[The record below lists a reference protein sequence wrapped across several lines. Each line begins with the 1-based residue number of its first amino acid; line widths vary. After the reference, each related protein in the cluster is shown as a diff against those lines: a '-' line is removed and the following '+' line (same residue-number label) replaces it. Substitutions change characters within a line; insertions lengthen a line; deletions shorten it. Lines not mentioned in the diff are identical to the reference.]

1 MDFNGNIRLLGGST
15 LRNARIERLAAD
27 PVSPLD
33 GQLWYNTTDN
43 VYRGFDGTVVMTFA
57 SGGNTALIQTE
68 LDNTQA
74 AAGFNADGT
83 LTAFSG
89 SNYLVSSESLRA
101 ALVALDTQLK
111 SASDAAAQAQTEV
124 DAVETALAAE
134 VTRATDAEGVLTTDL
149 AAEVTRATDAEGTL
163 TTNLAAEVTRATNAE
178 AAIAQDLA
186 DEITARGLAELAI
199 QNEIEAKLN
208 GLKWK
213 TSVRA
218 IEIDANLSLTG
229 AATVDGVVLANG
241 DRVAVIAQTEPAD
254 NGIYVVNTAGA
265 WTRSTDFDGTS
276 PINEINSAA
285 FFVEEGT
292 SLADTGWTQ
301 INQVNTVGTDAIA
314 FTQFNG
320 AAGIGAGAGLYKTGN
335 MLEIGEGAGII
346 VTADAIKVALASAGG
361 LGFDGEGAV
370 QVVADGTSLTVSAS
384 GVKVS
389 DDLTT
394 EIGALRTDLTDEA
407 STRGT
412 ADDALQAELDATQ
425 DGAGL
430 AADGSL
436 DAFTGANYVSAAESL
451 RAAVVFL
458 DTQAKANADA
468 VADANTRLTDSMY
481 LYTSDESADT
491 HVVTHNL
498 GQQFTQVTVI
508 DSTNQ
513 VIIPDSV
520 TFDSANQLTVV
531 FSSAINCKVVVSAPR
546 LLKQLG

>member
-68 LDNTQA
+68 LDNTQT

-89 SNYLVSSESLRA
+89 SNYLVSSETLRA

-149 AAEVTRATDAEGTL
+149 AAEVTRATTAEGTL
-163 TTNLAAEVTRATNAE
+163 TTNLAAEVTRATDAE

-208 GLKWK
+208 GLTWK

-218 IEIDANLSLTG
+218 IEINANLSLTG

-241 DRVAVIAQTEPAD
+241 DRVAVSAQTEPAD

-276 PINEINSAA
+276 PINEINSAS

-320 AAGIGAGAGLYKTGN
+320 ATGIGAGAGLYKTGN
-335 MLEIGEGAGII
+335 TLEIGEGAGIV
-346 VTADAIKVALASAGG
+346 VTADAIEVALASAGG
-361 LGFDGEGAV
+361 LGFDGSDAV

-389 DDLTT
+389 DTLTT
-394 EIGALRTDLTDEA
+394 EIGALRTDLTSEA

-412 ADDALQAELDATQ
+412 ADAALQTELDATQ
-425 DGAGL
+425 VGAGL
-430 AADGSL
+430 AADGTL
-436 DAFTGANYVSAAESL
+436 AAFTGANYVSAADSL
-451 RAAVVFL
+451 RAAVVAL

-468 VADANTRLTDSMY
+468 VAAANTRLTDSMY
-481 LYTSDESADT
+481 LYTSGASADT

-531 FSSAINCKVVVSAPR
+531 FSSAINCKVVVSAP
-546 LLKQLG
+546 KTA

>member
-15 LRNARIERLAAD
+15 LSNARIERLAAD

-68 LDNTQA
+68 LDNTQT

-89 SNYLVSSESLRA
+89 SNYLVSSETLRA

-149 AAEVTRATDAEGTL
+149 AAEVTRATTAEGTL

-213 TSVRA
+213 TSARA
-218 IEIDANLSLTG
+218 IEINANLSLTG
-229 AATVDGVVLANG
+229 AATVDGVVLADG
-241 DRVAVIAQTEPAD
+241 DRVAVSAQTEPAD

-276 PINEINSAA
+276 PINEINSAS

-320 AAGIGAGAGLYKTGN
+320 ATGIGAGAGLYKTGN
-335 MLEIGEGAGII
+335 TLEIGEGAGIV
-346 VTADAIKVALASAGG
+346 VTADAIEVALASAGG
-361 LGFDGEGAV
+361 LGFDGSDAV

-389 DDLTT
+389 DTLTT
-394 EIGALRTDLTDEA
+394 EIGALRTDLTSEA

-412 ADDALQAELDATQ
+412 ADAALQTELDATQ
-425 DGAGL
+425 VGAGL
-430 AADGSL
+430 AADGTL
-436 DAFTGANYVSAAESL
+436 AAFTGANYVSAADSL
-451 RAAVVFL
+451 RAAVVAL

-468 VADANTRLTDSMY
+468 VAAANTRLTDSMY
-481 LYTSDESADT
+481 LYTSDASATT

-531 FSSAINCKVVVSAPR
+531 FSSAINCKVVVSAP
-546 LLKQLG
+546 KTA

>member
-68 LDNTQA
+68 LDNTQT

-89 SNYLVSSESLRA
+89 SNYLVSSETLRA

-134 VTRATDAEGVLTTDL
+134 VTRATG
-149 AAEVTRATDAEGTL
+149 AEGTL
-163 TTNLAAEVTRATNAE
+163 TTNLAAEVTRATTAEGTLTTNLAAEVTRATDAE

-218 IEIDANLSLTG
+218 IEINANLSLTG

-276 PINEINSAA
+276 PINEINSAS

-301 INQVNTVGTDAIA
+301 LNQVNTVGTDAIA

-335 MLEIGEGAGII
+335 TLEIGEGVGIV
-346 VTADAIKVALASAGG
+346 VTADAIEVALASAGG
-361 LGFDGEGAV
+361 LGFDGSDAV
-370 QVVADGTSLTVSAS
+370 QVVADGTSLTVSSS

-389 DDLTT
+389 DTLTT
-394 EIGALRTDLTDEA
+394 EIGALRTDLTSEA

-412 ADDALQAELDATQ
+412 ADAALQTELDATQ
-425 DGAGL
+425 VGAGL
-430 AADGSL
+430 AADGTL
-436 DAFTGANYVSAAESL
+436 AAFTGANYVSAAESL
-451 RAAVVFL
+451 RAAVVAL

-468 VADANTRLTDSMY
+468 VAAANTRLTDSMY
-481 LYTSDESADT
+481 LYTSGASADT

-531 FSSAINCKVVVSAPR
+531 FSSAINCKVVVSAP
-546 LLKQLG
+546 KTA

>member
-68 LDNTQA
+68 LDNTQT

-89 SNYLVSSESLRA
+89 SNYLVSSETLRA

-134 VTRATDAEGVLTTDL
+134 VTRATAAEGVLTTDL
-149 AAEVTRATDAEGTL
+149 AAEVTRATTAEGTL
-163 TTNLAAEVTRATNAE
+163 TTNLAAEVTRATDAE

-218 IEIDANLSLTG
+218 IEINANLSLTG

-276 PINEINSAA
+276 HINEINSAA

-320 AAGIGAGAGLYKTGN
+320 ATGIGAGAGLYKTGN
-335 MLEIGEGAGII
+335 TLEIGEGVGIV
-346 VTADAIKVALASAGG
+346 VTADAIEVALASAGG
-361 LGFDGEGAV
+361 LGFDGSDAV

-389 DDLTT
+389 DTLTT
-394 EIGALRTDLTDEA
+394 EIGALRTDLTSEA

-412 ADDALQAELDATQ
+412 ADAALQTELDATQ
-425 DGAGL
+425 VGAGL
-430 AADGSL
+430 AADGTL
-436 DAFTGANYVSAAESL
+436 AAFTGANYVSAADSL
-451 RAAVVFL
+451 RAAVVAL

-468 VADANTRLTDSMY
+468 VAAANTRLTDSMY
-481 LYTSDESADT
+481 LYTSDASATT

-513 VIIPDSV
+513 AIIPDSV

-531 FSSAINCKVVVSAPR
+531 FSSAINCKVVVSAP
-546 LLKQLG
+546 KTA

>member
-68 LDNTQA
+68 LDNTQT

-89 SNYLVSSESLRA
+89 SNYLVSSETLRA

-149 AAEVTRATDAEGTL
+149 AAEVTRATTAEGTL
-163 TTNLAAEVTRATNAE
+163 TTNLAAEVTRATDAE

-218 IEIDANLSLTG
+218 IEINANLSLTG
-229 AATVDGVVLANG
+229 AATVDGVVLADG

-276 PINEINSAA
+276 PINEINSAS

-320 AAGIGAGAGLYKTGN
+320 ATGIGAGAGLYKTGN
-335 MLEIGEGAGII
+335 TLEIGEGAGIV
-346 VTADAIKVALASAGG
+346 VTADAIEVALASAGG
-361 LGFDGEGAV
+361 LGFDGSDAV

-389 DDLTT
+389 DTLTT
-394 EIGALRTDLTDEA
+394 EIGALRTDLTSEA

-412 ADDALQAELDATQ
+412 ADAALQTELDATQ
-425 DGAGL
+425 VGAGL
-430 AADGSL
+430 AADGTL
-436 DAFTGANYVSAAESL
+436 AAFTGANYVSAADSL
-451 RAAVVFL
+451 RAAVVAL

-468 VADANTRLTDSMY
+468 VAAANTRLTDSMY
-481 LYTSDESADT
+481 LYTSGASADT

-531 FSSAINCKVVVSAPR
+531 FSSAINCKVVVSAP
-546 LLKQLG
+546 KTA

>member
-15 LRNARIERLAAD
+15 LSNARIERLAAD

-68 LDNTQA
+68 LDNTQT

-134 VTRATDAEGVLTTDL
+134 VTRATDAEGTLTTNL
-149 AAEVTRATDAEGTL
+149 AAEVTRATTAEGTL
-163 TTNLAAEVTRATNAE
+163 TTNLAAEVTRATDAE

-208 GLKWK
+208 GLNWK

-218 IEIDANLSLTG
+218 IEINANLSLTG

-276 PINEINSAA
+276 PTNEINSAA

-335 MLEIGEGAGII
+335 MLEIGEGVGIV
-346 VTADAIKVALASAGG
+346 VTADAIEVALASAGG
-361 LGFDGEGAV
+361 LGFDGSDAV

-389 DDLTT
+389 DALTT
-394 EIGALRTDLTDEA
+394 EIGALRTDLTAEA

-425 DGAGL
+425 VGAGL
-430 AADGSL
+430 AADGTL
-436 DAFTGANYVSAAESL
+436 AAFTRANYVSAADSL
-451 RAAVVFL
+451 RAAVVAL

-468 VADANTRLTDSMY
+468 VAAANTRLTDSMY
-481 LYTSDESADT
+481 LYTSGASADT
-491 HVVTHNL
+491 HVVTHDL

-531 FSSAINCKVVVSAPR
+531 FSSAIDCKVVVSAP
-546 LLKQLG
+546 KTA

>member
-43 VYRGFDGTVVMTFA
+43 VYRGFDGAVVLTFA

-68 LDNTQA
+68 LDNTQT

-89 SNYLVSSESLRA
+89 SNYLVSSETLRA

-134 VTRATDAEGVLTTDL
+134 VTRATDAEGALTTNL

-163 TTNLAAEVTRATNAE
+163 TTNLAAEVTRATDAE

-199 QNEIEAKLN
+199 QNGIEAKLN

-218 IEIDANLSLTG
+218 IEINANLSLTG
-229 AATVDGVVLANG
+229 AATVDGVVLADG
-241 DRVAVIAQTEPAD
+241 DRVAVSAQTEPAD

-276 PINEINSAA
+276 PINEINSAS

-320 AAGIGAGAGLYKTGN
+320 ATGIGAGAGLYKTGN
-335 MLEIGEGAGII
+335 TLEIGEGAGIV
-346 VTADAIKVALASAGG
+346 VTADAIEVALASAGG
-361 LGFDGEGAV
+361 LGFDGSDAV

-389 DDLTT
+389 DTLTT
-394 EIGALRTDLTDEA
+394 EIGALRTDLTSEA

-412 ADDALQAELDATQ
+412 ADAALQTELDATQ
-425 DGAGL
+425 VGAGL
-430 AADGSL
+430 AADGTL
-436 DAFTGANYVSAAESL
+436 DAFTGANYVSAADSL
-451 RAAVVFL
+451 RAAVVAL

-468 VADANTRLTDSMY
+468 VAAANTRLTDSMY
-481 LYTSDESADT
+481 LYTSGASADT

-531 FSSAINCKVVVSAPR
+531 FSSAIDCKVVVSAP
-546 LLKQLG
+546 KTA

>member
-15 LRNARIERLAAD
+15 LRNARIERLADD

-68 LDNTQA
+68 LDNTQT

-83 LTAFSG
+83 LTAFSD
-89 SNYLVSSESLRA
+89 SNYLVSSETLRA

-134 VTRATDAEGVLTTDL
+134 VIRATDAEGVLTTDL
-149 AAEVTRATDAEGTL
+149 AAEVTRATTAEGTL
-163 TTNLAAEVTRATNAE
+163 TTNLAAEVTRATDAE

-218 IEIDANLSLTG
+218 IEINANLSLTG
-229 AATVDGVVLANG
+229 AATVDDVVLADG

-276 PINEINSAA
+276 PINEINSAS

-320 AAGIGAGAGLYKTGN
+320 ATGIGAGAGLYKTGN
-335 MLEIGEGAGII
+335 TLEIGEGVGIV
-346 VTADAIKVALASAGG
+346 VTADAIEVALASAGG
-361 LGFDGEGAV
+361 LGFDGSDAV
-370 QVVADGTSLTVSAS
+370 QVVADGTSLTVSSS

-389 DDLTT
+389 DTLTT
-394 EIGALRTDLTDEA
+394 EIGALRTDLTSEA

-412 ADDALQAELDATQ
+412 ADAALQTELDATQ
-425 DGAGL
+425 VGAGL
-430 AADGSL
+430 AADGTL
-436 DAFTGANYVSAAESL
+436 AAFTGANYVSAAESL
-451 RAAVVFL
+451 RAAVVAL

-468 VADANTRLTDSMY
+468 VAAANTRLTDGMY
-481 LYTSDESADT
+481 LYTSGASAAT

-531 FSSAINCKVVVSAPR
+531 FSSAINCKVVVSAP
-546 LLKQLG
+546 KTA

>member
-68 LDNTQA
+68 LDNTQT

-89 SNYLVSSESLRA
+89 SNYLVSSETLRA

-149 AAEVTRATDAEGTL
+149 AAEVTRATTAEGTL
-163 TTNLAAEVTRATNAE
+163 TTNLAAEVTRATDAE

-208 GLKWK
+208 GLTWK
-213 TSVRA
+213 TSARA
-218 IEIDANLSLTG
+218 IEINANLSLTG
-229 AATVDGVVLANG
+229 AATVDDVVLADG

-276 PINEINSAA
+276 PTNEINSAS

-301 INQVNTVGTDAIA
+301 LNQVNTVGTDAIA

-320 AAGIGAGAGLYKTGN
+320 ATGIGAGAGLYKTGN
-335 MLEIGEGAGII
+335 TLEIGEGAGIV
-346 VTADAIKVALASAGG
+346 VTADAIEVALASAGG
-361 LGFDGEGAV
+361 LGFDGSDAV

-389 DDLTT
+389 DTLTT
-394 EIGALRTDLTDEA
+394 EIGALRTDLTSEA

-412 ADDALQAELDATQ
+412 ADAALQTELDATQ
-425 DGAGL
+425 VGAGL
-430 AADGSL
+430 AADGTL
-436 DAFTGANYVSAAESL
+436 AAFTGANYVSAADSL
-451 RAAVVFL
+451 RAAVVAL

-468 VADANTRLTDSMY
+468 VAAANTRLTDSMY
-481 LYTSDESADT
+481 LYTSGASSAT

-531 FSSAINCKVVVSAPR
+531 FSSAINCKVVVSAP
-546 LLKQLG
+546 KTA

>member
-68 LDNTQA
+68 LDNTQT

-134 VTRATDAEGVLTTDL
+134 VTRATDAEGTLTKNL
-149 AAEVTRATDAEGTL
+149 AGEVTRATDAEGTL

-213 TSVRA
+213 TSARA
-218 IEIDANLSLTG
+218 IEINANLSLTG

-276 PINEINSAA
+276 PINEINSAT

-335 MLEIGEGAGII
+335 MLEIGEGAGIV
-346 VTADAIKVALASAGG
+346 VTADTIEVALASAGG
-361 LGFDGEGAV
+361 LGFDGSDAV

-389 DDLTT
+389 DTLTT
-394 EIGALRTDLTDEA
+394 EIGALRTDLTSEA

-412 ADDALQAELDATQ
+412 ADAALQTELDATQ
-425 DGAGL
+425 VGAGL
-430 AADGSL
+430 AADGTL
-436 DAFTGANYVSAAESL
+436 AAFTGANYVSAADSL
-451 RAAVVFL
+451 RAAVVAL

-468 VADANTRLTDSMY
+468 VAAANTRLTDSMY
-481 LYTSDESADT
+481 LYTSGASADT

-531 FSSAINCKVVVSAPR
+531 FSSAINCKVVVSAP
-546 LLKQLG
+546 KTA

>member
-68 LDNTQA
+68 LDNTQT

-89 SNYLVSSESLRA
+89 SNYLVSSETLRA

-149 AAEVTRATDAEGTL
+149 AAEVTRATGAEGTL
-163 TTNLAAEVTRATNAE
+163 TTNLAAEVTRATDAE

-208 GLKWK
+208 GLNWK

-218 IEIDANLSLTG
+218 IEINANLSLTG
-229 AATVDGVVLANG
+229 AATVDDVVLADG

-335 MLEIGEGAGII
+335 TLEIGEGAGIV
-346 VTADAIKVALASAGG
+346 VTADAIEVALASAGG
-361 LGFDGEGAV
+361 LGFDGSDAV

-389 DDLTT
+389 DTLTT
-394 EIGALRTDLTDEA
+394 EIGALRTDLTSEA

-412 ADDALQAELDATQ
+412 ADAALQTELDATQ
-425 DGAGL
+425 VGAGL
-430 AADGSL
+430 AADGTL
-436 DAFTGANYVSAAESL
+436 DAFTGANYVSAADSL
-451 RAAVVFL
+451 RAAVVAL

-468 VADANTRLTDSMY
+468 VAAANTRLTDSMY
-481 LYTSDESADT
+481 LYTSGASADT

-531 FSSAINCKVVVSAPR
+531 FSSAIDCKVVVSAP
-546 LLKQLG
+546 KTA

>member
-68 LDNTQA
+68 LDNTQT

-149 AAEVTRATDAEGTL
+149 AAEVTRATDAEGVL
-163 TTNLAAEVTRATNAE
+163 TTDLAAEVTRATDAE
-178 AAIAQDLA
+178 AALAQDLA

-208 GLKWK
+208 GLRWK

-218 IEIDANLSLTG
+218 IEINANLSLTG
-229 AATVDGVVLANG
+229 AATVDGVVLADG

-301 INQVNTVGTDAIA
+301 LNQVNTVGTDAIA

-335 MLEIGEGAGII
+335 TLEIGEGVGIV
-346 VTADAIKVALASAGG
+346 VTADAIEVALASAGG
-361 LGFDGEGAV
+361 LGFDGSDAV

-389 DDLTT
+389 DTLTT
-394 EIGALRTDLTDEA
+394 EIGALRTDLTAEA

-412 ADDALQAELDATQ
+412 ADAALQTELDATQ
-425 DGAGL
+425 VSAGL
-430 AADGSL
+430 AADGTL
-436 DAFTGANYVSAAESL
+436 AAFTGANYVSAADSL
-451 RAAVVFL
+451 RAAVVAL

-468 VADANTRLTDSMY
+468 VAAANTRLTDSMY
-481 LYTSDESADT
+481 LYTSGASADT

-531 FSSAINCKVVVSAPR
+531 FSSAINCKVVVSAP
-546 LLKQLG
+546 KTA

>member
-68 LDNTQA
+68 LDNTQT

-89 SNYLVSSESLRA
+89 SNYLVSSETLRA

-149 AAEVTRATDAEGTL
+149 AAEVTRATTAEGTL
-163 TTNLAAEVTRATNAE
+163 TTNLAAEVTRATDAE

-218 IEIDANLSLTG
+218 IEINANLSLTD
-229 AATVDGVVLANG
+229 AATVDGVVLADG

-254 NGIYVVNTAGA
+254 NGIYVVNTADV

-276 PINEINSAA
+276 PINEINSAS

-320 AAGIGAGAGLYKTGN
+320 ATGIGAGAGLYKTGN
-335 MLEIGEGAGII
+335 TLEIGEGAGIV
-346 VTADAIKVALASAGG
+346 VTADAIEVALASAGG
-361 LGFDGEGAV
+361 LGFDGSDAV

-389 DDLTT
+389 DTLTT
-394 EIGALRTDLTDEA
+394 EIGALRTDLTSEA

-412 ADDALQAELDATQ
+412 ADAALQTELDATQ
-425 DGAGL
+425 VGAGL
-430 AADGSL
+430 AADGTL
-436 DAFTGANYVSAAESL
+436 AAFTGANYVSAADSL
-451 RAAVVFL
+451 RAAVVAL

-468 VADANTRLTDSMY
+468 VAAANTRLTDSMY
-481 LYTSDESADT
+481 LYTSGASADT

-531 FSSAINCKVVVSAPR
+531 FSSAINCNVVVSAP
-546 LLKQLG
+546 KTA

>member
-15 LRNARIERLAAD
+15 LRNARIERLADD

-68 LDNTQA
+68 LDNTQT

-89 SNYLVSSESLRA
+89 SNYLVSSETLRA

-149 AAEVTRATDAEGTL
+149 AAEVTRATDAEGVL
-163 TTNLAAEVTRATNAE
+163 TTDLAAEVTRATDAE

-218 IEIDANLSLTG
+218 IEINANLSLTG

-276 PINEINSAA
+276 PINEINSAS

-320 AAGIGAGAGLYKTGN
+320 ATGIGAGAGLYKTGN
-335 MLEIGEGAGII
+335 MLEIGEGAGIV
-346 VTADAIKVALASAGG
+346 VTADAIEVALASAGG
-361 LGFDGEGAV
+361 LGFDGSDAV
-370 QVVADGTSLTVSAS
+370 QVVADGTSLMVSAS

-389 DDLTT
+389 DTLTT
-394 EIGALRTDLTDEA
+394 EIGALRTDLTAEA
-407 STRGT
+407 STRGS
-412 ADDALQAELDATQ
+412 ADTALQTELDATQ
-425 DGAGL
+425 VGAGL
-430 AADGSL
+430 AADGTL
-436 DAFTGANYVSAAESL
+436 AAFTGANYVSAADSL
-451 RAAVVFL
+451 RAAVVAL

-468 VADANTRLTDSMY
+468 VAAANTRLTDSMY
-481 LYTSDESADT
+481 LYTSGASADT

-513 VIIPDSV
+513 VTIPDSV

-531 FSSAINCKVVVSAPR
+531 FSSAINCKVVVSAP
-546 LLKQLG
+546 KTA

>member
-68 LDNTQA
+68 LDNTQT

-89 SNYLVSSESLRA
+89 SNYLVSSETLRA

-149 AAEVTRATDAEGTL
+149 AAEVTRATTAEGTL
-163 TTNLAAEVTRATNAE
+163 TTNLAAEVTRATDAE

-218 IEIDANLSLTG
+218 IEINANLSLTG
-229 AATVDGVVLANG
+229 AATVDDVVLADG

-335 MLEIGEGAGII
+335 TLEIGEGVGIV
-346 VTADAIKVALASAGG
+346 VTADAIEVALASAGG
-361 LGFDGEGAV
+361 LGFDGSDAV
-370 QVVADGTSLTVSAS
+370 QVVADGTSLTVSSS

-389 DDLTT
+389 DTLTT
-394 EIGALRTDLTDEA
+394 EIGALRTDLTSEA

-412 ADDALQAELDATQ
+412 ADAALQTELDATQ
-425 DGAGL
+425 VGAGL
-430 AADGSL
+430 AADGTL
-436 DAFTGANYVSAAESL
+436 AAFTGANYVSAAESL
-451 RAAVVFL
+451 RAAVVAL

-468 VADANTRLTDSMY
+468 VAAANTRLTDGMY
-481 LYTSDESADT
+481 LYTSGASADT

-531 FSSAINCKVVVSAPR
+531 FSSAINCKVVVSAP
-546 LLKQLG
+546 KTA

>member
-15 LRNARIERLAAD
+15 LRNARIERLADD

-68 LDNTQA
+68 LDNTQT

-89 SNYLVSSESLRA
+89 SNYLVSSETLRA

-149 AAEVTRATDAEGTL
+149 AAEVTRATTAEGTL
-163 TTNLAAEVTRATNAE
+163 TTNLAAEVTRATDAE

-208 GLKWK
+208 GLTWK
-213 TSVRA
+213 TSARA
-218 IEIDANLSLTG
+218 IEINANLSLTG
-229 AATVDGVVLANG
+229 AATVDGVVLADG

-276 PINEINSAA
+276 PINEINSAS

-301 INQVNTVGTDAIA
+301 LNQVNTVGTDAIA

-320 AAGIGAGAGLYKTGN
+320 ATGIGAGAGLYKTGN
-335 MLEIGEGAGII
+335 TLEIGEGAGIV
-346 VTADAIKVALASAGG
+346 VTADAIEVALASAGG
-361 LGFDGEGAV
+361 LGFDGSDAV

-389 DDLTT
+389 DTLTT
-394 EIGALRTDLTDEA
+394 EIGALRTDLTSEA

-412 ADDALQAELDATQ
+412 ADAALQTELDATQ
-425 DGAGL
+425 VGAGL
-430 AADGSL
+430 AADGTL
-436 DAFTGANYVSAAESL
+436 AAFTGANYVSAADSL
-451 RAAVVFL
+451 RAAVVAL

-468 VADANTRLTDSMY
+468 VAAANTRLTDSMY
-481 LYTSDESADT
+481 LYTSGASADT

-531 FSSAINCKVVVSAPR
+531 FSSAINCKVVVSAP
-546 LLKQLG
+546 KTA

>member
-68 LDNTQA
+68 LDNTQT

-124 DAVETALAAE
+124 DAVETALA
-134 VTRATDAEGVLTTDL
+134 D
-149 AAEVTRATDAEGTL
+149 EVTRATDAEGTL
-163 TTNLAAEVTRATNAE
+163 TTNLAAEVTRATDAE

-199 QNEIEAKLN
+199 QNEIEAKLS
-208 GLKWK
+208 GLNWK

-218 IEIDANLSLTG
+218 IEINANLSLTG
-229 AATVDGVVLANG
+229 TAWVDGAWLADG
-241 DRVAVIAQTEPAD
+241 DRVAVSAQTVPAD
-254 NGIYVVNTAGA
+254 NGIYVVNAAGA

-335 MLEIGEGAGII
+335 TLEIGEGVGIV
-346 VTADAIKVALASAGG
+346 VTADAIEVALASAGG
-361 LGFDGEGAV
+361 LGFDGSDAV

-389 DDLTT
+389 DTLTT
-394 EIGALRTDLTDEA
+394 EIGALRTDLTSEA

-412 ADDALQAELDATQ
+412 ADAALQTELDATQ
-425 DGAGL
+425 VGAGL
-430 AADGSL
+430 AADGTL
-436 DAFTGANYVSAAESL
+436 DAFTGANYVSAADSL
-451 RAAVVFL
+451 RAAVVAL

-468 VADANTRLTDSMY
+468 VAAANTRLTDSMY
-481 LYTSDESADT
+481 LYTSGASADT

-531 FSSAINCKVVVSAPR
+531 FSSAINCKVVVSAP
-546 LLKQLG
+546 KTA

>member
-68 LDNTQA
+68 LDNTQT

-89 SNYLVSSESLRA
+89 SNYLVSSETLRA

-149 AAEVTRATDAEGTL
+149 AAEVTRATGAEGTL
-163 TTNLAAEVTRATNAE
+163 TTNLAAEVTRATDAE

-208 GLKWK
+208 GLNWK

-218 IEIDANLSLTG
+218 IEINANLSLTG
-229 AATVDGVVLANG
+229 AATVDDVVLADG

-320 AAGIGAGAGLYKTGN
+320 ATGIGAGAGLYKTGN
-335 MLEIGEGAGII
+335 TLEIGEGAGIV
-346 VTADAIKVALASAGG
+346 VTADAIEVALASAGG
-361 LGFDGEGAV
+361 LGFDGSDAV

-389 DDLTT
+389 DTLTT
-394 EIGALRTDLTDEA
+394 EIGALRTDLTSEA

-412 ADDALQAELDATQ
+412 ADAALQTELDATQ
-425 DGAGL
+425 VGAGL
-430 AADGSL
+430 AADGTL
-436 DAFTGANYVSAAESL
+436 DAFTGANYVSAADSL
-451 RAAVVFL
+451 RAAVVAL

-468 VADANTRLTDSMY
+468 VAAANTRLTDSMY
-481 LYTSDESADT
+481 LYTSGASADT

-531 FSSAINCKVVVSAPR
+531 FSSAIDCKVVVSAP
-546 LLKQLG
+546 KTA

>member
-15 LRNARIERLAAD
+15 LSNARIERLAAD

-68 LDNTQA
+68 LDNTQT

-89 SNYLVSSESLRA
+89 SNYLVSSETLRA

-149 AAEVTRATDAEGTL
+149 AAEVTRATTAEGTL

-208 GLKWK
+208 GLTWK
-213 TSVRA
+213 TSARA
-218 IEIDANLSLTG
+218 IEINANLSLTG

-276 PINEINSAA
+276 PTNEINSAS

-301 INQVNTVGTDAIA
+301 LNQVNTVGTDAIA

-320 AAGIGAGAGLYKTGN
+320 ATGIGAGAGLYKTGN
-335 MLEIGEGAGII
+335 TLEIGEGAGIV
-346 VTADAIKVALASAGG
+346 VTADAIEVALASAGG
-361 LGFDGEGAV
+361 LGFDGSDAV
-370 QVVADGTSLTVSAS
+370 QVVADGTSLTVSSS

-389 DDLTT
+389 DTLTT
-394 EIGALRTDLTDEA
+394 EIGALRTDLTSEA

-412 ADDALQAELDATQ
+412 ADAALQTELDATQ
-425 DGAGL
+425 VGAGL
-430 AADGSL
+430 AADGTL
-436 DAFTGANYVSAAESL
+436 AAFTGANYVSAADSL
-451 RAAVVFL
+451 RAAVVAL

-468 VADANTRLTDSMY
+468 VAAANTRLTDSMY
-481 LYTSDESADT
+481 LYTSGASADT

-531 FSSAINCKVVVSAPR
+531 FSSAIDCKVVVSAP
-546 LLKQLG
+546 KTA

>member
-68 LDNTQA
+68 LDSTQT

-134 VTRATDAEGVLTTDL
+134 VIRATDAEGVLTTDL
-149 AAEVTRATDAEGTL
+149 AAEVTRATTAEGTL

-218 IEIDANLSLTG
+218 IEINANLSLTG

-301 INQVNTVGTDAIA
+301 INQVNTVGTDAVA

-335 MLEIGEGAGII
+335 TLEIGEGAGIV
-346 VTADAIKVALASAGG
+346 VTADAIEVALASAGG
-361 LGFDGEGAV
+361 LGFDGSDAV
-370 QVVADGTSLTVSAS
+370 QVVADGSSITVSAA
-384 GVKVS
+384 GIKVS
-389 DDLTT
+389 DTLTT
-394 EIGALRTDLTDEA
+394 EFGALRTDLTAETSA
-407 STRGT
+407 RSA
-412 ADDALQAELDATQ
+412 ADTALQTELDATQ
-425 DGAGL
+425 VGAGL
-430 AADGSL
+430 AADGTL
-436 DAFTGANYVSAAESL
+436 AAFTGANYVSAADSL
-451 RAAVVFL
+451 RAAVVAL

-468 VADANTRLTDSMY
+468 VAAANTRLTDSMY
-481 LYTSDESADT
+481 LYTSGASATT

-520 TFDSANQLTVV
+520 TFDSANQMTVV
-531 FSSAINCKVVVSAPR
+531 FSSAINCKVVVSAP
-546 LLKQLG
+546 KTA

>member
-15 LRNARIERLAAD
+15 LRNARIERLADD

-68 LDNTQA
+68 LDNTQT

-134 VTRATDAEGVLTTDL
+134 VIRATDAEGVLTTDL
-149 AAEVTRATDAEGTL
+149 AAEVTRATTAEGTL
-163 TTNLAAEVTRATNAE
+163 TTNLAAEATRATDAE

-218 IEIDANLSLTG
+218 IEINANLSLTG

-276 PINEINSAA
+276 PINEINSAT

-320 AAGIGAGAGLYKTGN
+320 ATGIGAGAGLYKTGN
-335 MLEIGEGAGII
+335 TLEIGEGAGIV
-346 VTADAIKVALASAGG
+346 VTADAIEVALASAGG
-361 LGFDGEGAV
+361 LGFDGSDAV

-389 DDLTT
+389 DTLTT
-394 EIGALRTDLTDEA
+394 EIGALRTDLTSEA

-412 ADDALQAELDATQ
+412 ADAALQTELDATQ
-425 DGAGL
+425 VGAGL
-430 AADGSL
+430 AADGTL
-436 DAFTGANYVSAAESL
+436 AAFTGANYVSAAESL
-451 RAAVVFL
+451 RAAVVAL

-468 VADANTRLTDSMY
+468 VAAANTRLTDSMY
-481 LYTSDESADT
+481 LYTSGASADT

-531 FSSAINCKVVVSAPR
+531 FSSAIDCKVVVSAP
-546 LLKQLG
+546 KIA

>member
-68 LDNTQA
+68 LDNTQT

-89 SNYLVSSESLRA
+89 SNYLVSSETLRA

-149 AAEVTRATDAEGTL
+149 AAEVTRATTAEGTL
-163 TTNLAAEVTRATNAE
+163 TTNLAAEVTRATDAE

-218 IEIDANLSLTG
+218 IEINANLSLTG

-276 PINEINSAA
+276 PTNEINSAS

-301 INQVNTVGTDAIA
+301 LNQVNTVGTDAIA

-335 MLEIGEGAGII
+335 TLEIGEGVGIV
-346 VTADAIKVALASAGG
+346 VTADAIEVALASAGG
-361 LGFDGEGAV
+361 LGFDGSDAV

-389 DDLTT
+389 DTLTT
-394 EIGALRTDLTDEA
+394 EIGALRTDLTSEA

-412 ADDALQAELDATQ
+412 ADAALQTELDATQ
-425 DGAGL
+425 VGAGL
-430 AADGSL
+430 AADGTL
-436 DAFTGANYVSAAESL
+436 AAFTGANYVSAADSL
-451 RAAVVFL
+451 RAAVVAL

-468 VADANTRLTDSMY
+468 VAAANTRLTDSMY
-481 LYTSDESADT
+481 LYTSGASADT

-531 FSSAINCKVVVSAPR
+531 FSSAINCNVVVSAP
-546 LLKQLG
+546 KTA

>member
-1 MDFNGNIRLLGGST
+1 M
-15 LRNARIERLAAD
+15 
-27 PVSPLD
+27 
-33 GQLWYNTTDN
+33 
-43 VYRGFDGTVVMTFA
+43 
-57 SGGNTALIQTE
+57 
-68 LDNTQA
+68 
-74 AAGFNADGT
+74 
-83 LTAFSG
+83 
-89 SNYLVSSESLRA
+89 
-101 ALVALDTQLK
+101 
-111 SASDAAAQAQTEV
+111 
-124 DAVETALAAE
+124 
-134 VTRATDAEGVLTTDL
+134 
-149 AAEVTRATDAEGTL
+149 
-163 TTNLAAEVTRATNAE
+163 
-178 AAIAQDLA
+178 
-186 DEITARGLAELAI
+186 
-199 QNEIEAKLN
+199 
-208 GLKWK
+208 
-213 TSVRA
+213 RA
-218 IEIDANLSLTG
+218 IEINANLSLTG

-276 PINEINSAA
+276 PINEINSAS

-320 AAGIGAGAGLYKTGN
+320 ATGIGAGAGLYKTGN
-335 MLEIGEGAGII
+335 TLEIGEGAGIV
-346 VTADAIKVALASAGG
+346 VTADAIEVALASAGG
-361 LGFDGEGAV
+361 LGFDGSDAV

-389 DDLTT
+389 DALTT
-394 EIGALRTDLTDEA
+394 EIGALRTDLTSEA

-412 ADDALQAELDATQ
+412 ADAALQTELDATQ
-425 DGAGL
+425 VGAGL
-430 AADGSL
+430 AADGTL
-436 DAFTGANYVSAAESL
+436 AAFTGANYVSAADSL
-451 RAAVVFL
+451 RAAVVAL

-468 VADANTRLTDSMY
+468 VAAANTRLTDSMY
-481 LYTSDESADT
+481 LYTSGASADT

-531 FSSAINCKVVVSAPR
+531 FSSAINCKVVVSAP
-546 LLKQLG
+546 KTA

>member
-15 LRNARIERLAAD
+15 LSNARIERLAAD

-68 LDNTQA
+68 LDNTQT

-134 VTRATDAEGVLTTDL
+134 VIRATDAEGVLTTDL

-163 TTNLAAEVTRATNAE
+163 TTNLAAEVTRATDAE

-208 GLKWK
+208 GLNWK

-218 IEIDANLSLTG
+218 IEINANLSLTG

-335 MLEIGEGAGII
+335 MLEIGEGVGIV
-346 VTADAIKVALASAGG
+346 VTADAIEVALASAGG
-361 LGFDGEGAV
+361 LGFDGSDAV

-389 DDLTT
+389 DALTT
-394 EIGALRTDLTDEA
+394 EIGALRTDLTAEA

-425 DGAGL
+425 VGAGL
-430 AADGSL
+430 AADGTL
-436 DAFTGANYVSAAESL
+436 AAFTGANYVSAADSL
-451 RAAVVFL
+451 RAAVVAL

-468 VADANTRLTDSMY
+468 VAAANTRLTDSMY
-481 LYTSDESADT
+481 LYTSGASADT
-491 HVVTHNL
+491 HVVTHIL
-498 GQQFTQVTVI
+498 CQQFTHVSVI

-531 FSSAINCKVVVSAPR
+531 FSSAINCKVVVSAP
-546 LLKQLG
+546 KTA

>member
-68 LDNTQA
+68 LDNTQT

-89 SNYLVSSESLRA
+89 SNYLVSSETLRA

-149 AAEVTRATDAEGTL
+149 AAEVTRATTAEGTL

-186 DEITARGLAELAI
+186 DEITARGLAVLAI

-218 IEIDANLSLTG
+218 IEINANLSLTG
-229 AATVDGVVLANG
+229 AATVDGVVLADG

-320 AAGIGAGAGLYKTGN
+320 ATGIGAGAGLYKTGN
-335 MLEIGEGAGII
+335 TLEIGEGAGIV
-346 VTADAIKVALASAGG
+346 VTADAIEVALASAGG
-361 LGFDGEGAV
+361 LGFDGSDAV

-389 DDLTT
+389 DTLTT
-394 EIGALRTDLTDEA
+394 EIGALRTDLTSEA

-412 ADDALQAELDATQ
+412 ADAALQTELDATQ
-425 DGAGL
+425 VGAGL
-430 AADGSL
+430 AADGTL
-436 DAFTGANYVSAAESL
+436 AAFTGANYVSAADSL
-451 RAAVVFL
+451 RAAVVAL

-468 VADANTRLTDSMY
+468 VAAANTRLTDSMY
-481 LYTSDESADT
+481 LYTSGASADT

-513 VIIPDSV
+513 VTIPDSV

-531 FSSAINCKVVVSAPR
+531 FSSAINCKVVVSAP
-546 LLKQLG
+546 KTA

>member
-1 MDFNGNIRLLGGST
+1 MDFNANIRLLGGST
-15 LRNARIERLAAD
+15 LRNACIERLAAD

-68 LDNTQA
+68 LDNTQT

-134 VTRATDAEGVLTTDL
+134 VTRATG
-149 AAEVTRATDAEGTL
+149 AEGTL
-163 TTNLAAEVTRATNAE
+163 TTNLAAEVTRATGAEGTLTTNLAAEVTRATDAE

-218 IEIDANLSLTG
+218 IEINANLSLTG
-229 AATVDGVVLANG
+229 AATVDDVVLADG

-276 PINEINSAA
+276 PINEINSAS

-301 INQVNTVGTDAIA
+301 LNQVNTVGTDAIA

-335 MLEIGEGAGII
+335 TLEIGEGVGIV
-346 VTADAIKVALASAGG
+346 VTADAIEVALASAGG
-361 LGFDGEGAV
+361 LGFDGSDAV

-389 DDLTT
+389 DTLTT
-394 EIGALRTDLTDEA
+394 EIGALRTDLTSEA

-412 ADDALQAELDATQ
+412 ADAALQTELDATQ
-425 DGAGL
+425 VGAGL
-430 AADGSL
+430 AADGTL
-436 DAFTGANYVSAAESL
+436 AAFTGANYVSAADSL
-451 RAAVVFL
+451 RAAVVAL

-468 VADANTRLTDSMY
+468 VAAANTRLTDSMY
-481 LYTSDESADT
+481 LYTSGASADT

-498 GQQFTQVTVI
+498 GQQFTQVTAI

-531 FSSAINCKVVVSAPR
+531 FSSAINCQVVVSAP
-546 LLKQLG
+546 KIA

>member
-68 LDNTQA
+68 LDNTQT

-89 SNYLVSSESLRA
+89 SNYLVSSETLRA

-134 VTRATDAEGVLTTDL
+134 VTRATDAESVLTTDL
-149 AAEVTRATDAEGTL
+149 AAEATRATTAEGTL
-163 TTNLAAEVTRATNAE
+163 TTNLAAEVTRATDAE

-218 IEIDANLSLTG
+218 IEINANLSLTG
-229 AATVDGVVLANG
+229 AATVDGVVLADG

-276 PINEINSAA
+276 PINEINSAS

-320 AAGIGAGAGLYKTGN
+320 ATGIGAGAGLYKTGN
-335 MLEIGEGAGII
+335 TLEIGEGAGIV
-346 VTADAIKVALASAGG
+346 VTADAIEVALASAGG
-361 LGFDGEGAV
+361 LGFDGSDAV

-389 DDLTT
+389 DTLTT
-394 EIGALRTDLTDEA
+394 EIGALRTDLTSEA

-412 ADDALQAELDATQ
+412 ADAALQTELDATQ
-425 DGAGL
+425 VGAGL
-430 AADGSL
+430 AADGTL
-436 DAFTGANYVSAAESL
+436 AAFTGANYVSAADSL
-451 RAAVVFL
+451 RAAVVAL

-468 VADANTRLTDSMY
+468 VAAANTRLTDSMY
-481 LYTSDESADT
+481 LYTSGASADT

-531 FSSAINCKVVVSAPR
+531 FSSAINCKVVVSAP
-546 LLKQLG
+546 KTA

>member
-1 MDFNGNIRLLGGST
+1 MDINGNLRLLGGST

-27 PVSPLD
+27 PVAPLD

-68 LDNTQA
+68 LDNTRA
-74 AAGFNADGT
+74 AAGLDSDGT
-83 LTAFSG
+83 LAAFSG

-111 SASDAAAQAQTEV
+111 SASDVAAQAQTEV
-124 DAVETALAAE
+124 DAVEVALAAE
-134 VTRATDAEGVLTTDL
+134 TLRATTAEDVLTTDL
-149 AAEVTRATDAEGTL
+149 AAEVTRATTAEDVL
-163 TTNLAAEVTRATNAE
+163 TTDLAAEVTRATNAE
-178 AAIAQDLA
+178 AAIAQGLA

-218 IEIDANLSLTG
+218 IEINANLSLTG
-229 AATVDGVVLANG
+229 AATVDDVVLADG

-276 PINEINSAA
+276 PINEINSAS

-301 INQVNTVGTDAIA
+301 LNQVNTVGTDAIA

-335 MLEIGEGAGII
+335 TLEIGEGAGIV
-346 VTADAIKVALASAGG
+346 VTADAIEVALASAGG
-361 LGFDGEGAV
+361 LGFDESDAV
-370 QVVADGTSLTVSAS
+370 QVVADGTSLSVSAA

-389 DDLTT
+389 DTLTT
-394 EIGALRTDLTDEA
+394 EIGALRTDLTSEA

-412 ADDALQAELDATQ
+412 ADAALQTELDATQ
-425 DGAGL
+425 VGAGL
-430 AADGSL
+430 AADGTL
-436 DAFTGANYVSAAESL
+436 DAFTGANYVSAADSL
-451 RAAVVFL
+451 RAAVVAL

-468 VADANTRLTDSMY
+468 VAAANTRLTDSMY
-481 LYTSDESADT
+481 LYTSGESAYT

-531 FSSAINCKVVVSAPR
+531 FSSAINCNVVVSAP
-546 LLKQLG
+546 KIA

>member
-43 VYRGFDGTVVMTFA
+43 VYRGFDGTVVLTFA

-68 LDNTQA
+68 LDNTQT

-89 SNYLVSSESLRA
+89 SNYLVSSETLRA

-149 AAEVTRATDAEGTL
+149 AAEVTRATTAEGTL
-163 TTNLAAEVTRATNAE
+163 TTNLAAEVTRATDAE

-208 GLKWK
+208 GLRWK
-213 TSVRA
+213 TSARA
-218 IEIDANLSLTG
+218 IEINANLSLTG
-229 AATVDGVVLANG
+229 AATVDDVVLADG

-320 AAGIGAGAGLYKTGN
+320 ATGIGAGAGLYKTGN
-335 MLEIGEGAGII
+335 TLEIGEGAGIV
-346 VTADAIKVALASAGG
+346 VTADAIEVALASAGG
-361 LGFDGEGAV
+361 LGFDGSDAV

-389 DDLTT
+389 DTLTT
-394 EIGALRTDLTDEA
+394 EIGALRTDLTSEA

-412 ADDALQAELDATQ
+412 ADAALQTELDATQ
-425 DGAGL
+425 VGAGL
-430 AADGSL
+430 AADGTL
-436 DAFTGANYVSAAESL
+436 AAFTGANYVSAADSL
-451 RAAVVFL
+451 RAAVVAL

-468 VADANTRLTDSMY
+468 VAAANTRLTDSMY
-481 LYTSDESADT
+481 LYTSGASADT

-531 FSSAINCKVVVSAPR
+531 FSSAINCNVVVSAP
-546 LLKQLG
+546 KTA